1 MSANR
6 PPAVAGSFYPADP
19 RRLALD
25 LRHFLDEVKPA
36 RFPLPNPL
44 VKLLANRLSPQAGK
58 SLVIPEGEGANES
71 LREVHVKALIVPHA
85 GYRYSGA
92 IAASAYATLRPLAA
106 RIRRVVLLGPTH
118 RVAVRGLALPAA
130 TTFSTPL
137 GEIKLDTDAMHELA
151 RLPQVVVS
159 DAVHAQEHSLE
170 VQLPFLQTVLQDF
183 KLVPLAVGDASAEE
197 VAAVLEAVW
206 GGAETLIVI
215 SSDLS
220 HYLPAEVSQLVDRKT
235 ADEILKLRPLGS
247 HQQACGATPLNGL
260 LLAARA
266 HHLQPHL
273 LDLRNSGD
281 TAGPHDSVVGYAAFA
296 FTGEADHDH

>member
-220 HYLPAEVSQLVDRKT
+220 HYLPAEVSRLVDRKT
-235 ADEILKLRPLGS
+235 ADEILKLHPLGS

-260 LLAARA
+260 LRAARA

>member
-1 MSANR
+1 M
-6 PPAVAGSFYPADP
+6 
-19 RRLALD
+19 
-25 LRHFLDEVKPA
+25 
-36 RFPLPNPL
+36 
-44 VKLLANRLSPQAGK
+44 KLLANRLSPQAGK

-85 GYRYSGA
+85 GYMYSGA

-296 FTGEADHDH
+296 FTGETSHGH